1 MKLLESFVVGP
12 AVFGILVLLASV
24 FYHAANG
31 WEWSTAVFFSAQT
44 LLGCNYTGPRE
55 SRVSQFF
62 TLSLYILGT
71 SLIAGAVSLFAA
83 NMAQRAKHIFHQG
96 SDVPRESIWNS
107 NRAVLVCVAAWCGVG
122 MLWGVW
128 YERLSFLD
136 AFYLAIAAMSARGD
150 PDPAM
155 LCTSDELDGCNLGL
169 FRSSFYFVYCI
180 IGVNL
185 YLLFMSNFAGVLCDR
200 AVRAHER
207 TVMSRPLAESEFRYA
222 LNLRKNSS
230 VSMSSSRNSLADQ
243 LLDSVADSPVDKTP
257 TAPSPK
263 HREAALDLRDF
274 IILELLRLERVDH
287 GFIEDIKEVFNSID
301 ADGNGML
308 EASDIIGYHDK
319 YFGTSVAS
327 ATGGDEDDEED
338 DEEEKDE
345 RAAAYN
351 RHFLPL
357 LSASTSKRRR
367 RKRESQS
374 SSSSSYAT
382 QTADRILASPATPS
396 KDGVAK
402 KND

>member
-1 MKLLESFVVGP
+1 
-12 AVFGILVLLASV
+12 
-24 FYHAANG
+24 
-31 WEWSTAVFFSAQT
+31 
-44 LLGCNYTGPRE
+44 
-55 SRVSQFF
+55 
-62 TLSLYILGT
+62 
-71 SLIAGAVSLFAA
+71 
-83 NMAQRAKHIFHQG
+83 
-96 SDVPRESIWNS
+96 
-107 NRAVLVCVAAWCGVG
+107 
-122 MLWGVW
+122 
-128 YERLSFLD
+128 
-136 AFYLAIAAMSARGD
+136 
-150 PDPAM
+150 
-155 LCTSDELDGCNLGL
+155 
-169 FRSSFYFVYCI
+169 
-180 IGVNL
+180 
-185 YLLFMSNFAGVLCDR
+185 
-200 AVRAHER
+200 
-207 TVMSRPLAESEFRYA
+207 MSRPLAESEFRYA

-263 HREAALDLRDF
+263 HRDALDLRDF

-319 YFGTSVAS
+319 YFGGTSVAS
-327 ATGGDEDDEED
+327 ATGGEEDDEED

-374 SSSSSYAT
+374 SDVSSSSYAT